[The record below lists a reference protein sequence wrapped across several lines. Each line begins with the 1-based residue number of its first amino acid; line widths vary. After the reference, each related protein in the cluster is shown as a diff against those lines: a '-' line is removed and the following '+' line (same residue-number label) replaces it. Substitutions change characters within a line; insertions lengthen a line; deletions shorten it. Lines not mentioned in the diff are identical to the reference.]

1 MAIQINDAGLSDD
14 KTVPDPLSSATL
26 YVVGTPI
33 GNLGDLTPRAVAVL
47 AGVDAILAEDTRRT
61 RKLLSY
67 ADVHTPLER
76 FDEITTAEK
85 TPQIVARLVAGQTLA
100 LVSDAGMPAI
110 SDPGAPLVAA
120 CRDAGVEVIP
130 VPGPSAAVA
139 ALAASGLPTHA
150 YYFAGFAPRKPGKR
164 AKLFDTLEPL
174 NATLVFYESPQ
185 RVAKFT
191 AELAARFPQ
200 RTGALARELTKLH
213 EEILRL
219 PLPELAAN
227 LAARPAIKGECVV
240 LVSPAP

>member
-1 MAIQINDAGLSDD
+1 MPEELHCGA
-14 KTVPDPLSSATL
+14 L

-33 GNLGDLTPRAVAVL
+33 GNLSDLTPRAVAVM
-47 AGVDAILAEDTRRT
+47 AGVDAILAEDTRHT
-61 RKLLSY
+61 RKLLSHV
-67 ADVHTPLER
+67 DLHTPLER
-76 FDEITTAEK
+76 FDDVTTAAK
-85 TPQIVARLVAGQTLA
+85 TPQVVERLLAGETLA
-100 LVSDAGMPAI
+100 LVSDAGMPGI

-120 CRDAGVEVIP
+120 CRDAGVAVVP

-164 AKLFDTLEPL
+164 AKLLDALAPL

-191 AELAARFPQ
+191 AELAARFPD
-200 RTGALARELTKLH
+200 RRGVLARELTKLH

-219 PLPELAAN
+219 PLPELAAD
-227 LAARPAIKGECVV
+227 LAARPHIKGECVV
-240 LVSPAP
+240 LVGPAS